1 MVKKIFTISLVLIIA
16 LSFVACTGGDEGEAG
31 LPSAQEI
38 IDGVIEAQDDIRTYQ
53 FDVDMTM
60 DMAFEVEDEAF
71 EQDMAMGFSGAFD
84 LENSRMWLDMTMST
98 AATGEDEMEVE
109 MEMYLIGDM
118 VYTMVEDPETGSM
131 WEKSEMTPEFWE
143 EVNQYINQVEPQM
156 ELLEVVQVE
165 VIGSEKV
172 GGVDCYVLQLTP
184 DMEQLWQLAMQQAG
198 VTGELVLPDIGEEF
212 LREAFKNFSVKQWVA
227 KDTYFLTK
235 VEMYMAMELT
245 PEALGYPEEEGLMTM
260 DITMNLLAY
269 NYNQPVSIVLPQEA
283 EEVVEVPI
291 Y

>member
-53 FDVDMTM
+53 FDIDMTM

-71 EQDMAMGFSGAFD
+71 GQDMAMGFSGALD
-84 LENSRMWLDMTMST
+84 LENRQMIMDMTMST
-98 AATGEDEMEVE
+98 EMFEE
-109 MEMYLIGDM
+109 ALEISAEMYIIGDM
-118 VYTMVEDPETGSM
+118 VYTMVEDPETGSK
-131 WEKSEMTPEFWE
+131 WEKSKMTPEFWE

-245 PEALGYPEEEGLMTM
+245 PEALGFPEEEGLMTM

-269 NYNQPVSIVLPQEA
+269 NYNQPVSIELPLEA
-283 EEVVEVPI
+283 EEALEVPI

>member
-71 EQDMAMGFSGAFD
+71 EQDMAMGFSGALD
-84 LENSRMWLDMTMST
+84 LENRQMIMDMTMST
-98 AATGEDEMEVE
+98 EIFEEA
-109 MEMYLIGDM
+109 MEMSAEIYIIGNM

-269 NYNQPVSIVLPQEA
+269 NYNQPVSIELPQEA
-283 EEVVEVPI
+283 EEAVEVNI

>member
-71 EQDMAMGFSGAFD
+71 EQDMAMGFSGALD
-84 LENSRMWLDMTMST
+84 LENRQMIMDMTMST
-98 AATGEDEMEVE
+98 EMFEE
-109 MEMYLIGDM
+109 ALEISAEMYIIGDM

-184 DMEQLWQLAMQQAG
+184 DMEQLWQLAMQQSG

-235 VEMYMAMELT
+235 VEMYMAIELT

-269 NYNQPVSIVLPQEA
+269 NYNQPVSIELPPEA
-283 EEVVEVPI
+283 EEAVEVPI